1 MSATIDV
8 LVVFDAATILAN
20 HPNPSQNSGSP
31 TPVGD
36 GIFMIVDAA
45 HAAGDQAGTELTVNA
60 ETGDTIRWRESTL
73 ASTDYEALLYGF
85 ASEQRPNTPQ
95 QPLITTPTPILITVT
110 EPFPNPATPA
120 VPQTQT
126 VQDYFWNCTV
136 ENAGSLTYQFQ
147 FMLISREGA
156 VQGYFTW
163 DPFINITS

>member
-20 HPNPSQNSGSP
+20 HTSPSQNSGAP
-31 TPVGD
+31 TSVGT
-36 GIFMIVDAA
+36 GIYMIVDSA
-45 HAAGDQAGTELTVNA
+45 HAAGGQATTELTLKA

-85 ASEQRPNTPQ
+85 TSEQSTTSS
-95 QPLITTPTPILITVT
+95 LITTPTPILITVT
-110 EPFPNPATPA
+110 EPFPNPTNLTMPE
-120 VPQTQT
+120 TQT

-147 FMLISREGA
+147 FMLVSRQGA

-163 DPFINITS
+163 DPFITISSS